1 MPKFWRQKAQV
12 LMGIHDRGGKR
23 QYSLYVLLGVRSNVH
38 ESYRLSP
45 SNFGNDE

>member
-12 LMGIHDRGGKR
+12 PMGIHDRGGKR
-23 QYSLYVLLGVRSNVH
+23 HVLDVRSNVH

>member
-12 LMGIHDRGGKR
+12 PMGIHDRGGKR
-23 QYSLYVLLGVRSNVH
+23 QYSLYVLDVRSNVH